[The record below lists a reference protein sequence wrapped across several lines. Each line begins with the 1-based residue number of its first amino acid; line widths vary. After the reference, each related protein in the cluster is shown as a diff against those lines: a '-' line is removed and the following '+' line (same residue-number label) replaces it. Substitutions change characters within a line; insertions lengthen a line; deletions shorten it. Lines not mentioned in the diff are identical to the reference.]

1 MSCGTPVLSFKLTAL
16 NDLIKNNINGFKVE
30 NFKNLRNKM
39 EHLIKFDS
47 QKRKKLIDS
56 SVKYSKK
63 FYFKKIE
70 KKWINLII

>member
-1 MSCGTPVLSFKLTAL
+1 
-16 NDLIKNNINGFKVE
+16 
-30 NFKNLRNKM
+30 M